1 MKIIGKNK
9 SFYFVIIIIFILFAL
24 LLFLGGINIYE
35 GYSSLS
41 SSTNNSTEP
50 ININSKVFY
59 GPDGSS
65 ATIITENTSISSIII
80 KNSNT
85 NTTTIFIPV
94 KIEKTNEQTITITD
108 GTNTYTF
115 TSTTY
120 QSSNGNTATIKK
132 DSNNNILIVV
142 KNKKTGTTTIYKNTP
157 STSNT
162 NSTNST
168 NSTNTTNS
176 TNSTNTT
183 NTTNSTNSTNS
194 TITSKI
200 FYGPNN
206 SQATIITDDN
216 NHIDS
221 IIITNPNTGSIVYIP
236 LNIQKTNEQSIN
248 ITDGTNTY
256 TFTST
261 TYQASNGNTATIK
274 KDSNNNIL
282 ISVKNKTDGSIT
294 IFTNVSKNNQYSNN
308 TYNNNNYEDYSSS
321 SSSSSSS
328 SNSTPYP
335 TPTVINTSSNSSPVV
350 TNYDSSSYYNSK
362 QGFNGG
368 IPASQIPL
376 GSEDL
381 YILKS
386 QIVPPV
392 CPVCPPPIIKNCDKE
407 SKCPPCPAPQRCPE
421 PDFICKKELNYQ
433 NNNIPKLIPQ
443 PVLNDFSS
451 FGM

>member
-1 MKIIGKNK
+1 MNIYIMKNIGKNK
-9 SFYFVIIIIFILFAL
+9 SFHFVIMIIFILFTL

-94 KIEKTNEQTITITD
+94 KNEKTNEKTITITD

-120 QSSNGNTATIKK
+120 QSTDGNTATIKK

-142 KNKKTGTTTIYKNTP
+142 KNKKTGTTTIYKNTS
-157 STSNT
+157 STSSTSSISNTNT
-162 NSTNST
+162 NSTNT
-168 NSTNTTNS
+168 NDTSNSNNT
-176 TNSTNTT
+176 
-183 NTTNSTNSTNS
+183 TNS

-221 IIITNPNTGSIVYIP
+221 ITITNPNTGSIVYIP
-236 LNIQKTNEQSIN
+236 LNIQKTNDKTMN
-248 ITDGTNTY
+248 ISDGTNTY

-294 IFTNVSKNNQYSNN
+294 IFTNISKNNQYSNN

-321 SSSSSSS
+321 SSSSSS
-328 SNSTPYP
+328 NSTPYP
-335 TPTVINTSSNSSPVV
+335 PLNNTLSYSRPIV
-350 TNYDSSSYYNSK
+350 TNYDSTSYYNSK

-368 IPASQIPL
+368 IPASQIPS

-433 NNNIPKLIPQ
+433 YNNIPKLMPQ

>member
-256 TFTST
+256 TFTT
-261 TYQASNGNTATIK
+261 KTYQS
-274 KDSNNNIL
+274 
-282 ISVKNKTDGSIT
+282 
-294 IFTNVSKNNQYSNN
+294 
-308 TYNNNNYEDYSSS
+308 
-321 SSSSSSS
+321 
-328 SNSTPYP
+328 
-335 TPTVINTSSNSSPVV
+335 
-350 TNYDSSSYYNSK
+350 
-362 QGFNGG
+362 
-368 IPASQIPL
+368 
-376 GSEDL
+376 
-381 YILKS
+381 
-386 QIVPPV
+386 
-392 CPVCPPPIIKNCDKE
+392 
-407 SKCPPCPAPQRCPE
+407 
-421 PDFICKKELNYQ
+421 
-433 NNNIPKLIPQ
+433 
-443 PVLNDFSS
+443 
-451 FGM
+451 